1 LILDFRLFLQR
12 VAPSLLFI
20 DEIDAIT
27 PKRESA
33 QREMER
39 RIVAQFLTCMD
50 GMVLSKG
57 TYTNS
62 YSQYQSCHGKRQMI
76 NQLWSSEQ
84 QTVQMRWIL
93 LSAAQAA
100 STMR

>member
-1 LILDFRLFLQR
+1 MILTQLHQN
-12 VAPSLLFI
+12 
-20 DEIDAIT
+20 ET
-27 PKRESA
+27 A

-50 GMVLSKG
+50 GMVLSENI
-57 TYTNS
+57 YTNS
-62 YSQYQSCHGKRQMI
+62 YSQYQSCHGKGQMI
-76 NQLWSSEQ
+76 SQLWSSEQ

-93 LSAAQAA
+93 PSAVHAA